1 MQISL
6 PLHTHSSLNKYIIYK
21 RRGFTLIELLISVAI
36 IGILTAMVTVKYK
49 AFDSTTILKGAA
61 YEIALTIR
69 EAQIKSM
76 SAVRGTTGFDFP
88 RGVSITPG
96 NAPTTASKTYTVFQ
110 FGSTTVYP
118 YYDTAEPL
126 STLLSSFTLD
136 RTMYVSDVCIDNGT
150 DCTPSRIDIS
160 FRRPEFRAI
169 FYVPGNTPAQN
180 AAISNA
186 TIKITSSNNTAN
198 VFLVEVSQLGQI
210 SVSKQP

>member
-1 MQISL
+1 
-6 PLHTHSSLNKYIIYK
+6 LNKNTIHK

-88 RGVSITPG
+88 RGVSFVPG
-96 NAPTTASKTYTVFQ
+96 NAPTTASKTYNAFQ
-110 FGSTTVYP
+110 FESATVYP
-118 YYDTAEPL
+118 YYDTSEPL
-126 STLLSSFTLD
+126 AVLLNSFTLD
-136 RTMYVSDVCIDNGT
+136 RTMYVSDVCVVVGGT
-150 DCTPSRIDIS
+150 ETCSSGGTINRLDVS
-160 FRRPEFRAI
+160 FRRPEFKAI
-169 FYVPGNTPAQN
+169 FY
-180 AAISNA
+180 AAKTSDGTNFSTSIEKA
-186 TIKITSSNNTAN
+186 TIKVTSTNNTAN
-198 VFLVEVSQLGQI
+198 VFLIDVSQLGQI